1 MNKKL
6 LRLVT
11 SFVVM
16 LVCISMVAMA
26 APAITSNPV
35 AGTGSYTTTVNVT
48 GVGSSDEVSLL
59 VVKAGTDLTK
69 LVAGDV
75 LYIDQATAASGAAS
89 FEFVTTTNAFDVYS
103 GYSTMALTD
112 NPLNVKYN
120 GTVVTGPSMDATK
133 SKLYTSTSPFGLAG
147 CRRIFIKLTNENGS
161 WIPAHSGEGSEIYY
175 STELEGYDGIVKTT
189 AADLAAIFAEI
200 SWTQGTPSA
209 DATIAKYGDV
219 SGDGK
224 FTAADY
230 ASVRKSLLKTVTYST
245 KQNLIADTSDD
256 AKITAADYA
265 AVRKVLLKTLDEFAS
280 VTNRK

>member
-6 LRLVT
+6 LKLVT
-11 SFVVM
+11 SFAVM

-35 AGTGSYTTTVNVT
+35 AGTGSFTTTVNVT
-48 GVGSSDEVSLL
+48 GVGASDEVSLL

-103 GYSTMALTD
+103 GYSTMSLTD
-112 NPLNVKYN
+112 NPLNVKYD
-120 GTVVTGPSMDATK
+120 GAVVTGPSLDATK
-133 SKLYTSTSPFGLAG
+133 SKLYSGTPFSMTGYK
-147 CRRIFIKLTNENGS
+147 RVFIKLTNENGS
-161 WIPAHSGEGSEIYY
+161 WIPAHSAEGSEIYF
-175 STELEGYDGIVKTT
+175 STELQGYDGLVKTT

-209 DATIAKYGDV
+209 EATIAKYGDV
-219 SGDGK
+219 NGNNRVDAGDFGQL
-224 FTAADY
+224 
-230 ASVRKSLLKTVTYST
+230 RKSIARQVELTNKQKLTGDVDDNARIGTTDYGAVRQFIGKKISEFKTVTD
-245 KQNLIADTSDD
+245 K
-256 AKITAADYA
+256 K
-265 AVRKVLLKTLDEFAS
+265 
-280 VTNRK
+280 

>member
-6 LRLVT
+6 LKLVT
-11 SFVVM
+11 SFAVM

-35 AGTGSYTTTVNVT
+35 AGTGTFTTTVNVT

-103 GYSTMALTD
+103 GYSTMSLTD

-120 GTVVTGPSMDATK
+120 GAVVTGPSMDATK
-133 SKLYTSTSPFGLAG
+133 SKLYSGTPFGLTG
-147 CRRIFIKLTNENGS
+147 CKRVFIKLTNDNGK
-161 WIPAHSGEGSEIYY
+161 WIPAHNGEGSEIYY
-175 STELEGYDGIVKTT
+175 STELQGYDGIVKTT

-200 SWTQGTPSA
+200 NWTQGTPSA
-209 DATIAKYGDV
+209 EATIAKYGDL
-219 SGDGK
+219 SGDGSISSADSRQYK
-224 FTAADY
+224 FYIQEA
-230 ASVRKSLLKTVTYST
+230 VKFNI
-245 KQNLIADTSDD
+245 KQNLTADISDD
-256 AKITAADYA
+256 ATVSSADT
-265 AVRKVLLKTLDEFAS
+265 RQLKFFIQEAINEFAA

>member
-120 GTVVTGPSMDATK
+120 GAVVTGPSMDAEK
-133 SKLYTSTSPFGLAG
+133 SKLYTSTAPFGLEG

-209 DATIAKYGDV
+209 EATIAKYGDV
-219 SGDGK
+219 SGDGQIK
-224 FTAADY
+224 AADY
-230 ASVRKSLLKTVTYST
+230 VSVRKAMLGAVYNI
-245 KQNLIADTSDD
+245 KQNLTADVSDD
-256 AKITAADYA
+256 ASIKAADYVA
-265 AVRKVLLKTLDEFAS
+265 IRKFMLNAITEFAT
-280 VTNRK
+280 VTNKK

>member
-6 LRLVT
+6 LKLVT

-112 NPLNVKYN
+112 NPLNVKYE
-120 GTVVTGPSMDATK
+120 GAVVTGPTVDKTASYVYDLDDPYDYVGY
-133 SKLYTSTSPFGLAG
+133 S
-147 CRRIFIKLTNENGS
+147 RVFIKLTENNGK
-161 WIPAHSGEGSEIYY
+161 WTPVHSGEGSAIFYA
-175 STELEGYDGIVKTT
+175 TEREGYDGLVNQTGTI
-189 AADLAAIFAEI
+189 DEI
-200 SWTQGTPSA
+200 ISNITWTEAVPSA
-209 DATIAKYGDV
+209 DATIAMYGDIYEDELIDSDDEIMIKQAFLEEIV
-219 SGDGK
+219 
-224 FTAADY
+224 FT
-230 ASVRKSLLKTVTYST
+230 V
-245 KQNLIADTSDD
+245 KQNLISDVYTDGLIDSDD
-256 AKITAADYA
+256 EIEIKKFFLEQITKFD
-265 AVRKVLLKTLDEFAS
+265 VS
-280 VTNRK
+280 GQ

>member
-35 AGTGSYTTTVNVT
+35 AGTGTFTTTVNVT

-133 SKLYTSTSPFGLAG
+133 SKLYSGTPFGLTG
-147 CRRIFIKLTNENGS
+147 CKRVFIKLTENNGN

-209 DATIAKYGDV
+209 DATIAKYGDLDG
-219 SGDGK
+219 SGRITG
-224 FTAADY
+224 ADY
-230 ASVRKSLLKTVTYST
+230 GVIKQAYLRKVTLTT
-245 KQNLIADTSDD
+245 KQMLTADTDD
-256 AKITAADYA
+256 SSRITGADYGEIKQ
-265 AVRKVLLKTLDEFAS
+265 VYLRKKTEF
-280 VTNRK
+280 TNITNKK

>member
-11 SFVVM
+11 SFAVM
-16 LVCISMVAMA
+16 LVFISMVAMA

-35 AGTGSYTTTVNVT
+35 AGTGTFTTTVNVT

-103 GYSTMALTD
+103 GYSTMSLTD

-120 GTVVTGPSMDATK
+120 GAVVTGPSMDATK
-133 SKLYTSTSPFGLAG
+133 SKLYSGTPFGLTG
-147 CRRIFIKLTNENGS
+147 CKRVFIKLTNDNGN

-189 AADLAAIFAEI
+189 AADLASIFAEI

-209 DATIAKYGDV
+209 EATIAKYGDL
-219 SGDGK
+219 DGNGR
-224 FTAADY
+224 FTGADY
-230 ASVRKSLLKTVTYST
+230 GAI
-245 KQNLIADTSDD
+245 KQAYLRQATFNVKQMLTADTDD
-256 AKITAADYA
+256 SSRITGADYGEIKQ
-265 AVRKVLLKTLDEFAS
+265 VFLRKKTELTNI
-280 VTNRK
+280 TNRK

>member
-35 AGTGSYTTTVNVT
+35 AGTGTFTTTVNVT

-103 GYSTMALTD
+103 GYSTMSLTD
-112 NPLNVKYN
+112 NPLNVKYD
-120 GTVVTGPSMDATK
+120 GVVVTGPSMDATK
-133 SKLYTSTSPFGLAG
+133 SKLYSGTPFGLTG
-147 CRRIFIKLTNENGS
+147 CKRVFIKLTNDNGN

-189 AADLAAIFAEI
+189 AADLASIFAEI

-209 DATIAKYGDV
+209 EATIAKYGDL
-219 SGDGK
+219 DGNGR
-224 FTAADY
+224 FTGADY
-230 ASVRKSLLKTVTYST
+230 GAI
-245 KQNLIADTSDD
+245 KQAYLRQATFNVKQMLTADTDD
-256 AKITAADYA
+256 SSRITGADYGEIKQ
-265 AVRKVLLKTLDEFAS
+265 VFLRKKTELTNI
-280 VTNRK
+280 TNRK

>member
-11 SFVVM
+11 SFAVM

-35 AGTGSYTTTVNVT
+35 AGTGSFTTTVNVT
-48 GVGSSDEVSLL
+48 GVGPSDEVSLL

-103 GYSTMALTD
+103 GYSTMAITA
-112 NPLNVKYN
+112 NPLNVKYD
-120 GTVVTGPSMDATK
+120 GAVDTGPSLDATK
-133 SKLYTSTSPFGLAG
+133 SKLYTSTSPFGMAG
-147 CRRIFIKLTNENGS
+147 CRRVFIKLTNDNGK

-200 SWTQGTPSA
+200 TWTSGTPSA
-209 DATIAKYGDV
+209 DATISKYGDMN
-219 SGDGK
+219 GDGSI
-224 FTAADY
+224 ALQDY
-230 ASVRKSLLKTVTYST
+230 ASIRKYLLQTTTYT
-245 KQNLIADTSDD
+245 NKQKLTADVNDD
-256 AKITAADYA
+256 ANIALQDYA
-265 AVRKVLLKTLDEFAS
+265 AIRKFLLQTLSEFVAVS
-280 VTNRK
+280 GRK